1 MSQENLEILRGLA
14 QAAADCYD
22 GALDENGERYDLG
35 LKRDQGHPIFDSRTM
50 DGFKI
55 KLSGNH
61 CIINYQSD
69 IKLKEVSSGGFQDE
83 MEQVLQDIADHLKK
97 KYKSLTGNSINLIAD
112 GEANVVVQ
120 STSRVRVFVNA
131 QKKFKIGGL
140 DGVEDLTEESEEKI
154 ESNFKS
160 FLDSGGWG
168 NDPENS
174 NQKPSES

>member
-1 MSQENLEILRGLA
+1 MSQVNLEVLRGLA

-22 GALDENGERYDLG
+22 GALDDNGERVDLG
-35 LKRDQGHPIFDSRTM
+35 LKRDEGHPVFDSRTM

-69 IKLKEVSSGGFQDE
+69 IKLKEVYAGGFETE
-83 MEQVLQDIADHLKK
+83 MEQTLQDIADHLKK
-97 KYKSLTGNSINLIAD
+97 KYKKLTGNSVTLTPDGDAD
-112 GEANVVVQ
+112 VLVQ

-131 QKKFKIGGL
+131 QKKFRIGGL
-140 DGVEDLTEESEEKI
+140 EDVEDLTEESEDRLEA
-154 ESNFKS
+154 SFKS
-160 FLDSGGWG
+160 FLDAGGWG
-168 NDPENS
+168 SGPENK

>member
-35 LKRDQGHPIFDSRTM
+35 LKRDEGNPMFDSRTM

-55 KLSGNH
+55 KLSGNY
-61 CIINYQSD
+61 CLINYQSD
-69 IKLKEVSSGGFQDE
+69 IKLKEVYSGDFQGE
-83 MEQVLQDIADHLKK
+83 MEQTLQDVVNHLKK
-97 KYKSLTGNSINLIAD
+97 KYKKITGKSVSLTSDGDAD
-112 GEANVVVQ
+112 VLVQ

-131 QKKFKIGGL
+131 QKKYKIGGL
-140 DGVEDLTEESEEKI
+140 DGVDMLEEESEDRLDD
-154 ESNFKS
+154 NFKK

-168 NDPENS
+168 NAPENK
-174 NQKPSES
+174 NQKPPKS